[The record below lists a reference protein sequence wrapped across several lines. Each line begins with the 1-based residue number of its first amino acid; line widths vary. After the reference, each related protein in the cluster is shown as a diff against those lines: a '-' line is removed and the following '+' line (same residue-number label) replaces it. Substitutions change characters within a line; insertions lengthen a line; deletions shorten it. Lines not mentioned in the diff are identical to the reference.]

1 MNRREYK
8 GMGYVITVI
17 AFALCVGALAYAG
30 AYTIKEGINQA
41 IEFNENLGKEKENQ
55 DNAEL

>member
-17 AFALCVGALAYAG
+17 AFALCVGVMAYAG
-30 AYTIKEGINQA
+30 AYTIKERINQA
-41 IEFNENLGKEKENQ
+41 IEFNENLEKEKENQ

>member
-1 MNRREYK
+1 MNGREYK

-17 AFALCVGALAYAG
+17 VFALCVGALAYAG

-41 IEFNENLGKEKENQ
+41 IEFNKNLEKEKEKQ
-55 DNAEL
+55 ENAEL

>member
-1 MNRREYK
+1 MTRREYK

-17 AFALCVGALAYAG
+17 AFALCVGALAYVG
-30 AYTIKEGINQA
+30 VYTIKEGINQA
-41 IEFNENLGKEKENQ
+41 IEFNKNLEKEKENQ

>member
-1 MNRREYK
+1 MNGREYK

-17 AFALCVGALAYAG
+17 VFALCVGALAYVG

-41 IEFNENLGKEKENQ
+41 IEFNENLEKEKEKQ
-55 DNAEL
+55 ENAEL

>member
-17 AFALCVGALAYAG
+17 AFALCVGALAYAR
-30 AYTIKEGINQA
+30 APTFKEGINQA
-41 IEFNENLGKEKENQ
+41 IESNENLGKEKEN
-55 DNAEL
+55 

>member
-1 MNRREYK
+1 MNGREYK

-17 AFALCVGALAYAG
+17 VFALCVGALAYVG
-30 AYTIKEGINQA
+30 ACTIQEGINQA
-41 IEFNENLGKEKENQ
+41 IEFNENLEKEKEKQ

>member
-1 MNRREYK
+1 
-8 GMGYVITVI
+8 MGYVITVI

-41 IEFNENLGKEKENQ
+41 IEFNENLGKEKEKQ
-55 DNAEL
+55 ENAEL

>member
-30 AYTIKEGINQA
+30 GVHNQRR
-41 IEFNENLGKEKENQ
+41 
-55 DNAEL
+55 D